1 MQALLARFEMNN
13 PVHTC
18 TLTNGTYMVG
28 DYMTDKYM
36 STGVCKVK
44 EHV

>member
-1 MQALLARFEMNN
+1 MLVHFEINN

-18 TLTNGTYMVG
+18 TLTNGTCMVG
-28 DYMTDKYM
+28 DYMTDKNM
-36 STGVCKVK
+36 STVVCKVK